1 MHLGYLTSL
10 FLEEDVKRLLPLTV
24 FYAPNEAWEGKLID
38 LLELSETVLE
48 NMIFKELLWCEKLVE
63 MASIGEP
70 IESHNGQLW
79 NVVVSEEGFPC
90 IKTNLEQNAEH
101 SVNAC
106 ITKCDILARN
116 GIVHEIDSLMVYQS
130 LETLAPFPPVAPFAP
145 SAPSPLFQQPLQR
158 ENMTAPALA
167 PSSSAWRRI
176 VWSSWGMV
184 STVTAILCCYW

>member
-24 FYAPNEAWEGKLID
+24 FYAPNEAWDGKLID

-63 MASIGEP
+63 MAKNQEP

-79 NVVVSEEGFPC
+79 NVVVNEEGFPC
-90 IKTNLEQNAEH
+90 IKTAQKQGEMKAMD
-101 SVNAC
+101 AC

-116 GIVHEIDSLMVYQS
+116 GLVHQIDSLIVYQS
-130 LETLAPFPPVAPFAP
+130 LETLAPFPPIAPVPP
-145 SAPSPLFQQPLQR
+145 SAPTPLFQQPISR
-158 ENMTAPALA
+158 DNFTSPTVAPGA
-167 PSSSAWRRI
+167 SSAWPT
-176 VWSSWGMV
+176 WSSWKML
-184 STVTAILCCYW
+184 STSAAAILCSFW